1 MDNITK
7 EKVLGEFKTM
17 KLLEQNAQEFYSK
30 ALENPSLT
38 DTNTRNCFQKIAE
51 DESHHVEL
59 VDRIINII
67 TNCL

>member
-7 EKVLGEFKTM
+7 QKVLSEFETM
-17 KLLEQNAQEFYSK
+17 KLLEQNAHEFYSQ

-38 DTNTRNCFQKIAE
+38 DQNIRNCFQRIAE